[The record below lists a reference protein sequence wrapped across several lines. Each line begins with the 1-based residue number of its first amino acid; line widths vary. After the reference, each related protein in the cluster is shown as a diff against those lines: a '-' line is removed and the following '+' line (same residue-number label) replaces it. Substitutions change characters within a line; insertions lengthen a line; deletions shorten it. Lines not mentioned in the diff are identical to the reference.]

1 MGYGSLREFDP
12 IKESIEDFKERFEFY
27 CLANNF
33 RGEGDHA
40 RRKKALFIT
49 LLGQETYAKLKILTS
64 PTPVA
69 DLTLDAIMEHLIG
82 HYRPQTIEI
91 AERFK
96 FFKRSQKKGESIAE
110 FMAELRRLAKT
121 CNFGDY
127 LNTAIR
133 DQFVCGLSD
142 TKCQKELL
150 CIVDLTAAMALQKAQ
165 AAEVVSHEAKAM
177 QEPSQDITGQE
188 EDMHKLSI
196 QFKCYRCGKQG
207 HSATECKFKK
217 AKCYLCQKVGHLAR
231 VCQAT
236 SGKST
241 AGKDAGTKASRDTQK
256 RGSVQV
262 LRVDEAASDSS
273 SEDHLHSIFQLGK
286 KANKYMITVGI
297 NGILI
302 EMEVDSGA
310 ERSTIPKLLFEEK
323 LKKVCKLSPSI

>member
-1 MGYGSLREFDP
+1 
-12 IKESIEDFKERFEFY
+12 
-27 CLANNF
+27 
-33 RGEGDHA
+33 
-40 RRKKALFIT
+40 
-49 LLGQETYAKLKILTS
+49 
-64 PTPVA
+64 
-69 DLTLDAIMEHLIG
+69 
-82 HYRPQTIEI
+82 
-91 AERFK
+91 
-96 FFKRSQKKGESIAE
+96 
-110 FMAELRRLAKT
+110 MAELRRLPKT

-150 CIVDLTAAMALQKAQ
+150 CIVDLTAPMALQKAQ

-196 QFKCYRCGKQG
+196 QFKCYCCRKQR
-207 HSATECKFKK
+207 HRATECKFKK

-241 AGKDAGTKASRDTQK
+241 AGKDARTKASRDTQ
-256 RGSVQV
+256 RQGSVQV

-273 SEDHLHSIFQLGK
+273 FEDHLHSIFQLGK

-302 EMEVDSGA
+302 EIEVDSGA
-310 ERSTIPKLLFEEK
+310 ERSTIPKFFLKFLL
-323 LKKVCKLSPSI
+323 LTNTNNV